1 MDNLGTAMILLGFS
15 IFIFAVVYKLRDTKK
30 RKRKKVNFLKVAG
43 IALIAFGIYELPFG
57 VMEVYG
63 ITQSALHLSLLE
75 NYVVCYLHSSHCDRH
90 IALQEGKMN
99 KKRKNFR
106 NMRKR
111 RARVKEGMP

>member
-75 NYVVCYLHSSHCDRH
+75 NYVLWSAIC
-90 IALQEGKMN
+90 IAAIAIGILLY
-99 KKRKNFR
+99 
-106 NMRKR
+106 R
-111 RARVKEGMP
+111 RAK